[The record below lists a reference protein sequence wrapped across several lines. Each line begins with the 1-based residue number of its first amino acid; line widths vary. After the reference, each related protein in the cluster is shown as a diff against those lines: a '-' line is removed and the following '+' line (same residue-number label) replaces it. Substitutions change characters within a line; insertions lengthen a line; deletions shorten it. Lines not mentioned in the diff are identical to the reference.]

1 MKVNSVLVEAV
12 VRDSQGHAVGDL
24 KREDFQVFDQ
34 NKLQEISGFSIQQ
47 RSSMENNPAPGET
60 IPTPL
65 GSTQQP
71 ASPRKPDRFL
81 VFLFDDFHLDAAEL
95 LRAQSSATKML
106 AQSLAP
112 TDMAAVVSFSGTNS
126 GLTRDRATLQGA
138 VQKLS
143 LHGIHRHIGRT
154 CPDIDLYQADLIVNK
169 NNDQALSAGVRDE
182 LSCSHLDPQRDSYI
196 AERMVRSA
204 AAQSLSIGEADTRA
218 TLATIREIVR
228 RMAALPGER
237 TLMLVSPGFLT
248 ITQEGMMEKSQI
260 LDLAAQSNV
269 TINALDA
276 RGLYTTGITAS
287 QLGTSSSQ
295 DLQTGASS
303 QYHSETMNLS
313 EDVMAELAD
322 GTGGT
327 FFHNNNDLEHG
338 FRTLTQAPEYVYL
351 LEFSLDQVKQD
362 GKYHPLKVKV
372 EKDGLKVQARRGYFA
387 PGGKP

>member
-1 MKVNSVLVEAV
+1 MKVNAVLVEVV
-12 VRDSQGHAVGDL
+12 VRDSQGRAVGDL

-34 NKLQEISGFSIQQ
+34 NNLQEISGFSIQK
-47 RSSMENNPAPGET
+47 RAVAESGPAPVET
-60 IPTPL
+60 RPGNL
-65 GSTQQP
+65 GGSVQP
-71 ASPRKPDRFL
+71 EPWRKPERFL

-112 TDMAAVVSFSGTNS
+112 TEIGAVVSFSGTNS
-126 GLTRDRATLQGA
+126 GLTRDQATLQGTI
-138 VQKLS
+138 QKLS
-143 LHGIHRHIGRT
+143 VHGIHRHIGHT
-154 CPDIDLYQADLIVNK
+154 CPDIDFYQADLIVNK

-182 LSCSHLDPQRDSYI
+182 LSCAHLDPQRDSYI

-204 AAQSLSIGEADTRA
+204 AAQSLSIGEADARA
-218 TLATIREIVR
+218 TLATIRELVR
-228 RMAALPGER
+228 RMAALPGQR
-237 TLMLVSPGFLT
+237 TLILISPGFLT
-248 ITQEGMMEKSQI
+248 ITQEGMIEKSQI

-287 QLGTSSSQ
+287 QLGTSSAR

-327 FFHNNNDLEHG
+327 YFHNDNDLDSG
-338 FRTLTQAPEYVYL
+338 LKTLTHAPEYVYL
-351 LEFSLDQVKQD
+351 LEFSLEKVKLD
-362 GKYHPLKVKV
+362 GRYHPLKVKV
-372 EKDGLKVQARRGYFA
+372 EKNGLKVQARRGYFA
-387 PGGKP
+387 PGKQP

>member
-1 MKVNSVLVEAV
+1 MKVNAVLVEVV
-12 VRDSQGHAVGDL
+12 VRDSQGRAVGDL

-34 NKLQEISGFSIQQ
+34 NNLQEISGFSIQK
-47 RSSMENNPAPGET
+47 RAVSESG
-60 IPTPL
+60 PTPVETRPGNL
-65 GSTQQP
+65 GGSIQP
-71 ASPRKPDRFL
+71 EPWRKPERFL

-126 GLTRDRATLQGA
+126 GLTRDQTKLQESI
-138 VQKLS
+138 QKLH
-143 LHGIHRHIGRT
+143 LQGIHRHIGRT

-182 LSCSHLDPQRDSYI
+182 LSCAHLDPQRDSYI

-204 AAQSLSIGEADTRA
+204 AAQSLSIGEADARA
-218 TLATIREIVR
+218 TLATIRELVR

-237 TLMLVSPGFLT
+237 MLILISPGFLT
-248 ITQEGMMEKSQI
+248 ITQEGMIEKSQI
-260 LDLAAQSNV
+260 VDLAAQFNV

-287 QLGTSSSQ
+287 QLGTSSAQ
-295 DLQTGASS
+295 DLQAGASS

-313 EDVMAELAD
+313 ENVMAELAD

-327 FFHNNNDLEHG
+327 YFHNNNDLDRG
-338 FRTLTQAPEYVYL
+338 LKTLTHAPEYVYL
-351 LEFSLDQVKQD
+351 LEFSLEKVKPD
-362 GKYHPLKVKV
+362 GRYHPLKVKV
-372 EKDGLKVQARRGYFA
+372 EKEGLKVQARRGYFA
-387 PGGKP
+387 PGRQP